1 MINYFKI
8 KKLINLLIIL
18 KLYNNNKM
26 IRKTNKNNFNNY
38 QIN

>member
-26 IRKTNKNNFNNY
+26 IRKTNKNNFNSY
-38 QIN
+38 